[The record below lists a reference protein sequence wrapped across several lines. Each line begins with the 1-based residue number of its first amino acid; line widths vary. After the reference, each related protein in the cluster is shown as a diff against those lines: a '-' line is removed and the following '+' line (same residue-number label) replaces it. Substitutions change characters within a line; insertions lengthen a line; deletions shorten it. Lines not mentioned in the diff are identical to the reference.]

1 MDTLSP
7 KQGNKI
13 HFLGYWVARAQD
25 IILSRNSN
33 NKLAKIRPMKKSLLL
48 ILLLFS
54 MVGQYVLAQS
64 FGSDFLK
71 SFGNNN
77 WETVTETIIDAQGNA
92 YVYGSFS
99 GTIELDVSNQ
109 VTSNGKRDI
118 FLAKI
123 DKDGVTQWLK
133 NYGGSYDENAYSL
146 VENNGTI
153 YLSGSFK
160 REMTFTS
167 YTSLQ
172 ATSFTELFF
181 IKVNAANGEINQQP
195 IAIQGISAAQQA
207 YLQKNASGEIVMA
220 GTFNKDLTINGNQLT
235 ANGKTDIFYATYD
248 ESINNFKNEVSFGGS
263 DEDLLN
269 DFLISPADEFYFV
282 GSFKTDFSSGL
293 STFEATT
300 SKKSDGFFIKIDNT
314 GATTIAKKIGG
325 DHNDQLKNLQLMLME
340 IFI

>member
-1 MDTLSP
+1 
-7 KQGNKI
+7 
-13 HFLGYWVARAQD
+13 
-25 IILSRNSN
+25 
-33 NKLAKIRPMKKSLLL
+33 MKKSLLL

-160 REMTFTS
+160 R
-167 YTSLQ
+167 
-172 ATSFTELFF
+172 
-181 IKVNAANGEINQQP
+181 K
-195 IAIQGISAAQQA
+195 
-207 YLQKNASGEIVMA
+207 
-220 GTFNKDLTINGNQLT
+220 
-235 ANGKTDIFYATYD
+235 
-248 ESINNFKNEVSFGGS
+248 
-263 DEDLLN
+263 
-269 DFLISPADEFYFV
+269 
-282 GSFKTDFSSGL
+282 
-293 STFEATT
+293 
-300 SKKSDGFFIKIDNT
+300 
-314 GATTIAKKIGG
+314 
-325 DHNDQLKNLQLMLME
+325 
-340 IFI
+340 